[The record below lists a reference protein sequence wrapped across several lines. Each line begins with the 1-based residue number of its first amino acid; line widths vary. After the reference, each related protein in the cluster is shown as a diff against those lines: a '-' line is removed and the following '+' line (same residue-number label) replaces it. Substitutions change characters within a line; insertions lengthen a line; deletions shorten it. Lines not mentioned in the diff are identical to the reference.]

1 MKTLSTLLLAT
12 TLLAGGAVASAP
24 AFAADQM
31 GTGALRCDTGNNQDL
46 INQAKH
52 QLAAQLQLR
61 TKLAPTIEEWNGCFK
76 VQYTDDNGHTV
87 VALYDPDSLALVN
100 KLS

>member
-1 MKTLSTLLLAT
+1 MKILSTLLLAA
-12 TLLAGGAVASAP
+12 TLLAGGAAATAP
-24 AFAADQM
+24 AIAADSV
-31 GTGALRCDTGNNQDL
+31 GTGALRCDTGNDQAL

-61 TKLAPTIEEWNGCFK
+61 TKQAPTIDEWNGCFK
-76 VQYTDDNGHTV
+76 VQYIDDSGHTV